1 MKLTTKELLAT
12 HDIVKTDH
20 TTKNGG
26 EIITTVTYKENKK

>member
-1 MKLTTKELLAT
+1 MTTKELLAT

-20 TTKNGG
+20 TTTTNGG